1 LSKNSRG
8 AQNMKVR
15 VYSTPTCPWCNKL
28 KDWLKKKKVEF
39 EDIDIT
45 ETQNAKFRDEMIE
58 KSGQM
63 AIPVTEIGDKIIVG
77 FKEKELQKALDKA
90 KP

>member
-1 LSKNSRG
+1 
-8 AQNMKVR
+8 MKVR

-28 KDWLKKKKVEF
+28 KEWLKKKKVEF
-39 EDIDIT
+39 ENIDLT

-63 AIPVTEIGDKIIVG
+63 AIPVTEIDDIIIVG
-77 FKEKELQKALDKA
+77 FKEKELQAALDKA
-90 KP
+90 KPKNILP

>member
-1 LSKNSRG
+1 
-8 AQNMKVR
+8 MKVR

>member
-1 LSKNSRG
+1 
-8 AQNMKVR
+8 MKVR

-28 KDWLKKKKVEF
+28 KEWLKKKKVEF
-39 EDIDIT
+39 ENIDLT

-63 AIPVTEIGDKIIVG
+63 AIPVTEIDDIIIVG
-77 FKEKELQKALDKA
+77 FKEKELQAALDKA
-90 KP
+90 KNTKNVLP

>member
-1 LSKNSRG
+1 
-8 AQNMKVR
+8 MKVR

-39 EDIDIT
+39 ENIDLT

-63 AIPVTEIGDKIIVG
+63 AIPVTEIDDMIIVG
-77 FKEKELQKALDKA
+77 FKEKELQAALDKV
-90 KP
+90 KR

>member
-1 LSKNSRG
+1 
-8 AQNMKVR
+8 MKVR

-28 KDWLKKKKVEF
+28 KEWLKKKKIEF
-39 EDIDIT
+39 ENIDIT

-63 AIPVTEIGDKIIVG
+63 AIPVTEIDEQIIVG
-77 FKEKELQKALDKA
+77 FKEKELQEALDKA
-90 KP
+90 KPKAK